1 MTWKNYDHDSSNLDF
16 DILDI
21 IPGTVASVTQI
32 KMANHGFSLIKTTQT
47 GDDRIDFSA
56 LSEWLLSWH
65 PGSGDSVY
73 KSKIFDIASKEGKS
87 RTHIY

>member
-1 MTWKNYDHDSSNLDF
+1 MAWKNYDHDSSNLDF

-21 IPGTVASVTQI
+21 IPGTVDSVTQI

-56 LSEWLLSWH
+56 LSE
-65 PGSGDSVY
+65 
-73 KSKIFDIASKEGKS
+73 
-87 RTHIY
+87 